1 MLRHPSEKSGS
12 VICSIV
18 SNSLRPCGLQPAR
31 LFCPCDAPGKNT
43 GMGCHFLFQGNLIPT
58 QELNPSLSRCRQ
70 IIYCLSQGD
79 TQGLNIQEVK
89 GGERET
95 AMPAPCLSTDR
106 GGEGARQKAGI
117 RGPGTSRPAASSQ
130 EGLRAEPDASSS
142 AHLLVETGPTKDQ
155 GSRKPSEEAKG
166 AVLPHTRQ
174 S

>member
-1 MLRHPSEKSGS
+1 M
-12 VICSIV
+12 
-18 SNSLRPCGLQPAR
+18 
-31 LFCPCDAPGKNT
+31 
-43 GMGCHFLFQGNLIPT
+43 
-58 QELNPSLSRCRQ
+58 
-70 IIYCLSQGD
+70 
-79 TQGLNIQEVK
+79 
-89 GGERET
+89 
-95 AMPAPCLSTDR
+95 AMPTPCLSTDR

-130 EGLRAEPDASSS
+130 EGLRAEPDASST